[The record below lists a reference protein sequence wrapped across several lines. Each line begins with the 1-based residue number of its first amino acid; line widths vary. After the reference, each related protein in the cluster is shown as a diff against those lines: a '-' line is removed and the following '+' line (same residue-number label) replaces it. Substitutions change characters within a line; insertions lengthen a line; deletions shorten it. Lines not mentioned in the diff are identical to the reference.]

1 MSKANQKR
9 TLGQNFLVDNE
20 IIKNIIELSRV
31 SNDDI
36 VYEVG
41 SGNGVLTAELCKISK
56 FVHSFEIDFS
66 WYSYC
71 QKKLKYGNLNL
82 FNLDGFDN
90 NLDLHFDVFFSSLP
104 YYESRN
110 AFLWLC
116 QRDFSKGVILLQKEF
131 VEKLMSQPGNKNY
144 RAISILS
151 QYRFSINKLLDIP
164 FSAFDPSPKV
174 NSVLIEIFPKTDP
187 LSKKI
192 INDVQ
197 FLLSFRKKN
206 VSFILK
212 YFNKMKHTKDHT
224 VDFGECLNKKL
235 GQLSVHQIFQ
245 LNLLLNDEV

>member
-1 MSKANQKR
+1 MNKSNQKT

-20 IIKNIIELSRV
+20 TIKNIIELSRV
-31 SNDDI
+31 NKEDI

-41 SGNGVLTAELCKISK
+41 SGKGVLTAELCKISK
-56 FVHSFEIDFS
+56 LVHSFEIDFS

-71 QKKLKYGNLNL
+71 QKNLKYGNLNL

-90 NLDLHFDVFFSSLP
+90 NLNLPFDVFFSSLP
-104 YYESRN
+104 YNESRN

-116 QRDFSKGVILLQKEF
+116 QREFSKGIILLQKEF

-144 RAISILS
+144 RAISILA

-164 FSAFDPSPKV
+164 CSSFDPRPKV

-192 INDVQ
+192 IDDIQ
-197 FLLSFRKKN
+197 FLLSFRKKS
-206 VSFILK
+206 VSFIFK
-212 YFNKMKHTKDHT
+212 YFKMNYGKDYT
-224 VDFGECLNKKL
+224 IDFGEYLNKKL

-245 LNLLLNDEV
+245 LYLLLNG